1 MSASNSK
8 QQSQAKARDLKH
20 RVLTCLHKLSDRDT
34 HAVAA
39 SELESIARSLS
50 TDALPPFLSSISAT
64 DSSDKS
70 PVRRQCV
77 RLISVLSEHHG
88 NSLSPHLSKLLSA
101 IVRRLRDPDSSV
113 RSACVSAS
121 LSLSSHLTTP
131 SFASITKPFLESLFR
146 EQDSNTQT
154 GAALCLVSIIEGSQ
168 NPDSGS
174 LKRLLPRFE
183 KLAKCESF
191 KAKAALLTLMGSVVE
206 LNGVLNGG
214 GNLIKNLV
222 MCLVE
227 FLSSEDWTA
236 RKAAAETLMKIAG
249 ADNYALS
256 EYKSSCLKTFEAKR
270 FDKVKAV
277 RETMNQMIDAWKE
290 IPDLSDEVSQSAE
303 LQASSEESPSDGRY
317 PPGFKTSCTVSSTAP
332 VVRKRGPFDNPVDRT
347 PSADGSSAT
356 TARKRSPLGGNDRKI
371 GPAMFRKLDPKKPS
385 DWKVQIAGG
394 SSVIDVSKDNPLTR
408 GERVLKTV
416 EEERNKFTKPEI
428 KRALFNENSDEK
440 KQKLGFFKPV
450 SRVMPS
456 DHESFVTVNETG
468 VPCRNQKECEDLS
481 LIRKQLVQ
489 IENQQSNLLDILQKF
504 IGSSH
509 SGMRSLETRVHGL
522 ELALDE
528 ISFDLAVSTGRMSRS
543 DAAGAMC
550 CKLPGAEFLSSKLWK
565 KTEGHFS
572 TSRFSD
578 SDGNTSVAGVRNI
591 PDKNGDREGFKLENR
606 RYRLQGG
613 RGFIVNPLAETPRR
627 SLQIPEVSA
636 SGVIRNIPA

>member
-1 MSASNSK
+1 MSAFNSK
-8 QQSQAKARDLKH
+8 QLSQAQARDLKH

-34 HAVAA
+34 HSAAA

-50 TDALPPFLSSISAT
+50 TDTLPPFLSSISAT

-70 PVRRQCV
+70 PVRRQCL

-88 NSLSPHLSKLLSA
+88 NSLSPYLSKLLTA

-121 LSLSSHLTTP
+121 LSLSLHVTAP

-206 LNGVLNGG
+206 LNGVLSGG
-214 GNLIKNLV
+214 GKNLINNLV

-227 FLSSEDWTA
+227 FLSSEDWA
-236 RKAAAETLMKIAG
+236 VRKAASEALIKIVGAE
-249 ADNYALS
+249 NYALS

-270 FDKVKAV
+270 FDKVKVV
-277 RETMNQMIDAWKE
+277 RETMNQMIDAWKG
-290 IPDLSDEVSQSAE
+290 IPDLSDEVSLPAE
-303 LQASSEESPSDGRY
+303 PRVSSKESPSDGRF
-317 PPGFKTSCTVSSTAP
+317 PPGSKTSFTVSSTAP
-332 VVRKRGPFDNPVDRT
+332 VLRKKGPFDNSVDRT

-356 TARKRSPLGGNDRKI
+356 TARKRSPPGGNERKI
-371 GPAMFRKLDPKKPS
+371 GPAMFRKLDRKKPS
-385 DWKVQIAGG
+385 DWKVQIAGD
-394 SSVIDVSKDNPLTR
+394 SSGIAVLEDNPLNR
-408 GERVLKTV
+408 GERVLKTA
-416 EEERNKFTKPEI
+416 EEERNKFTEPEI
-428 KRALFNENSDEK
+428 KRALFNDNSDEK
-440 KQKLGFFKPV
+440 KQEFGNFKPG
-450 SRVMPS
+450 SLVMPC
-456 DHESFVTVNETG
+456 DDEGFVINNGTG
-468 VPCRNQKECEDLS
+468 EPCRHQRECEDLS

-489 IENQQSNLLDILQKF
+489 IENQQSNLLDIFQKF

-528 ISFDLAVSTGRMSRS
+528 ISFDLAVSTGRVSQS
-543 DAAGAMC
+543 NAAGAMC

-565 KTEGHFS
+565 KTEGRFS
-572 TSRFSD
+572 TSRFSV

-591 PDKNGDREGFKLENR
+591 PDNNGDPEGFKLENR

-613 RGFIVNPLAETPRR
+613 CWTKAGVMIFSLAG
-627 SLQIPEVSA
+627 I
-636 SGVIRNIPA
+636 

>member
-8 QQSQAKARDLKH
+8 QQSQAQARDLKH

-34 HAVAA
+34 HAAAA

-50 TDALPPFLSSISAT
+50 TDSLPPFLSSISAT

-70 PVRRQCV
+70 PVRRQCL
-77 RLISVLSEHHG
+77 RLISVLSEHYG
-88 NSLSPHLSKLLSA
+88 NSLSPYLSKLLSA

-121 LSLSSHLTTP
+121 LSLSSHLTAP

-146 EQDSNTQT
+146 EQDSNTQN

-168 NPDSGS
+168 NPDSGC
-174 LKRLLPRFE
+174 LRRLLPRFE

-191 KAKAALLTLMGSVVE
+191 KAKTALLTLMGSVVE
-206 LNGVLNGG
+206 LNGVLGG
-214 GNLIKNLV
+214 GGKNLIKNLV
-222 MCLVE
+222 MFLVE
-227 FLSSEDWTA
+227 FLSSEDWAA

-249 ADNYALS
+249 VEKYALS

-290 IPDLSDEVSQSAE
+290 IPDLSDEVSQYTES
-303 LQASSEESPSDGRY
+303 QVSSKESPSDGRY
-317 PPGFKTSCTVSSTAP
+317 PPGIKTSCTVSSTAP
-332 VVRKRGPFDNPVDRT
+332 VVRKRVPFDNSVGRT
-347 PSADGSSAT
+347 PSVDGPSAT
-356 TARKRSPLGGNDRKI
+356 TARKRSPLGGNNRKT
-371 GPAMFRKLDPKKPS
+371 GPAMFRKLDPKKPY
-385 DWKVQIAGG
+385 DGKVQIAGD
-394 SSVIDVSKDNPLTR
+394 SSGIAVSEDNPLTR

-440 KQKLGFFKPV
+440 KQKLGIFKPGSCV
-450 SRVMPS
+450 VPC
-456 DHESFVTVNETG
+456 DHESFVTVNEAG
-468 VPCRNQKECEDLS
+468 DPCRNHRECEDLS
-481 LIRKQLVQ
+481 YIRKQLVQ

-509 SGMRSLETRVHGL
+509 SGMHSLETRVHGL

-565 KTEGHFS
+565 KTEGRFS
-572 TSRFSD
+572 TSRFSI
-578 SDGNTSVAGVRNI
+578 SDGITSVAGVRNI
-591 PDKNGDREGFKLENR
+591 PDKNGDREGFRLENR
-606 RYRLQGG
+606 RHRLQGTLLLDVT
-613 RGFIVNPLAETPRR
+613 ITYICP
-627 SLQIPEVSA
+627 QI
-636 SGVIRNIPA
+636 IRLWVLDKGLSYNI